1 MRNRVTGAARAVIS
15 VQILKGVAG
24 EEVFVC
30 AERVHHWR
38 WQIELF
44 APTGERKEREG
55 KNNIRPD
62 QVSVIS
68 SYTVVT
74 RSLFTCLTQRFD
86 PIRLR
91 REYIYIFVNE
101 NLYREISRKNQQI
114 ERLIFRKLVKKKI
127 WKILKSLEKFYS

>member
-91 REYIYIFVNE
+91 REYIYIYLSTKICIGKYHVKINKLNDWSFE
-101 NLYREISRKNQQI
+101 NLW
-114 ERLIFRKLVKKKI
+114 KKKF
-127 WKILKSLEKFYS
+127 EKF

>member
-91 REYIYIFVNE
+91 REYIYIYLSTKICIGKYHVKINKLNDWSFE
-101 NLYREISRKNQQI
+101 NLCE
-114 ERLIFRKLVKKKI
+114 KKKF
-127 WKILKSLEKFYS
+127 EKF